1 MKLKQK
7 PTRYPRMEVVITPD
21 EPGLYSSHDPQC
33 DSKET
38 VHCCPKC
45 SHLFV

>member
-1 MKLKQK
+1 MKLKKK

-21 EPGLYSSHDPQC
+21 EPGLYSRQC